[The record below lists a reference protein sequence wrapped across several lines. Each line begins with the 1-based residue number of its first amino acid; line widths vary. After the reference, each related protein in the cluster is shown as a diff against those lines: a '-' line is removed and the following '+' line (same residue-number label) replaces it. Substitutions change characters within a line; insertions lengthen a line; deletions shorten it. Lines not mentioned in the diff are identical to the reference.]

1 MAELGT
7 EGTNGALDGIV
18 AVDASGHV
26 AGPYAGSLLGD
37 LGCEV
42 IKVELPGT
50 GDPARGRDGYSPV
63 FRVLN
68 RNKKSLTLNLREPEG
83 REVLHRLLER
93 ADILI
98 ESFRPKTR
106 KDLGLDYEELRQR
119 NPGLI
124 HCSVTAFGQSGPY
137 ESRPGFESIGQAV
150 SGMLSLLTDPADPG
164 MGGFSITAHATGV
177 FAAYGILAALAA
189 RSRTG
194 AGQFVDASLLQASMG
209 FIESHFAEFLNGG
222 EAVTP
227 KNFQRGRL
235 FCLVAED
242 GRPLL
247 VHLATHGRSWE
258 ALLRVIGRPDL
269 LDDARFATY
278 EDRAAHHD
286 ELAAIL
292 GEAIGGAPRAA
303 WLERLG
309 GEDLSHAPIYDA
321 EEVFR
326 DPQVRHLGLP
336 REIHHP
342 ERGATRLIGSSV
354 NLSATPP
361 RLARPA
367 PLAGENTDEVLRDLG
382 YGSEAI
388 RSLRERGVI

>member
-1 MAELGT
+1 MADIGT
-7 EGTNGALDGIV
+7 GGMSGALDGIV
-18 AVDASGHV
+18 AIDASGHV

-42 IKVELPGT
+42 IKVELPGA
-50 GDPARGRDGYSPV
+50 GDPARGREGYSPV

-68 RNKKSLTLNLREPEG
+68 RNKKSLTLNLRESEG
-83 REVLHRLLER
+83 REILGRLLER

-98 ESFRPKTR
+98 ESFRPGTR
-106 KDLGLDYEELRQR
+106 KDLGLDYEELRRR

-137 ESRPGFESIGQAV
+137 EGRPGFESIGQAV
-150 SGMLSLLTDPADPG
+150 SGMLSLLTDPGDPR
-164 MGGFSITAHATGV
+164 MGGFSIAAHATGV

-209 FIESHFAEFLNGG
+209 FVESHFAEFLNGG
-222 EAVTP
+222 EAVRP

-235 FCLVAED
+235 FCLTAQD

-247 VHLATHGRSWE
+247 VHLATHRRSWE
-258 ALLRVIGRPDL
+258 ALTRVIERPDL
-269 LDDARFATY
+269 LEDPRFAAHD
-278 EDRAAHHD
+278 DRAARHD

-292 GEAIGGAPRAA
+292 RGAFGSAPRDL

-309 GEDLSHAPIYDA
+309 QEDLSHAPIYDA
-321 EEVFR
+321 EEVFH

-361 RLARPA
+361 GFKRPA
-367 PLAGENTDEVLRDLG
+367 PLVGEDTDEVLRGLG
-382 YGSEAI
+382 YDGQGI
-388 RSLRERGVI
+388 QGLRERGVI

>member
-1 MAELGT
+1 MT
-7 EGTNGALDGIV
+7 GALDGTV

-42 IKVELPGT
+42 IKVEVPGS

-68 RNKKSLTLNLREPEG
+68 RNKKSVTLNLREGEA
-83 REVLHRLLER
+83 RAILHRMLES
-93 ADILI
+93 ADVFI
-98 ESFRPKTR
+98 ESFRPGTR
-106 KDLGLDYEELRQR
+106 KSMGLDYDELRQR
-119 NPGLI
+119 NPRLI

-137 ESRPGFESIGQAV
+137 EDRPGFESIGQAV
-150 SGMLSLLTDPADPG
+150 SGMLSLLTDPSDPK

-189 RSRTG
+189 RERTG

-222 EAVTP
+222 KAVTP

-235 FCLVAED
+235 FCLTAGD

-247 VHLATHGRSWE
+247 VHLATHRRSWE
-258 ALLRVIGRPDL
+258 ALTSVIERPDL
-269 LDDARFATY
+269 LDDPRFATY

-286 ELAAIL
+286 DLMGIL
-292 GEAIGGAPRAA
+292 REVFGSAPRAV

-309 GEDLSHAPIYDA
+309 QTDLSHAPIYAA
-321 EEVFR
+321 EEVFE

-336 REIHHP
+336 REIRHT
-342 ERGATRLIGSSV
+342 ERGATQLIGSSV
-354 NLSATPP
+354 NLSDTPP
-361 RLARPA
+361 RFIRPA
-367 PLAGENTDEVLRDLG
+367 PLVGENTDEVLQGLG
-382 YGSEAI
+382 YDDDTV

>member
-1 MAELGT
+1 MS
-7 EGTNGALDGIV
+7 GALDGTV
-18 AVDASGHV
+18 AIDASAHV

-50 GDPARGRDGYSPV
+50 GDPARGREGYGPV

-68 RNKKSLTLNLREPEG
+68 RNKKSVTLNLREPEA
-83 REVLHRLLER
+83 REILYRMLET
-93 ADILI
+93 ADVLI
-98 ESFRPKTR
+98 ESFRPDTR
-106 KDLGLDYEELRQR
+106 KSLGLDYEELRKG
-119 NPGLI
+119 NPRLV

-137 ESRPGFESIGQAV
+137 ASRPGFESIGQAV
-150 SGMLSLLTDPADPG
+150 SGMLSLLTDPGDPR
-164 MGGFSITAHATGV
+164 MGGLSITAHVTGV

-189 RSRTG
+189 RERTG

-222 EAVTP
+222 QAVTP

-235 FCLVAED
+235 FCLPAGD

-247 VHLATHGRSWE
+247 VHLATHQRSWE
-258 ALLRVIGRPDL
+258 ALTRVIERPDL
-269 LDDARFATY
+269 LDDPRFAAY
-278 EDRAAHHD
+278 EDRVAHHD
-286 ELAAIL
+286 ELMALLRQAF
-292 GEAIGGAPRAA
+292 GGAPRTV

-309 GEDLSHAPIYDA
+309 REDLSHAPIYAA
-321 EEVFR
+321 EEVFE
-326 DPQVRHLGLP
+326 DPQVQHLGLP

-354 NLSATPP
+354 NLSDTPA
-361 RLARPA
+361 RFVRPA
-367 PLAGENTDEVLRDLG
+367 PLAGENTDEVLQRLGYDHDAIRDL
-382 YGSEAI
+382 
-388 RSLRERGVI
+388 RDRGVV

>member
-1 MAELGT
+1 MGGVESDIT
-7 EGTNGALDGIV
+7 GALDGTV
-18 AVDASGHV
+18 AIDASGHV

-50 GDPARGRDGYSPV
+50 GDPARGRDSYSPV

-68 RNKKSLTLNLREPEG
+68 RNKKSLTLNLREAEA
-83 REVLHRLLER
+83 REILHRLLGR
-93 ADILI
+93 ADVLI
-98 ESFRPKTR
+98 ESFRPGTR
-106 KDLGLDYEELRQR
+106 KALGLDYEELRRR
-119 NPGLI
+119 NPGLV

-150 SGMLSLLTDPADPG
+150 SGMLSLLTDLSDPK
-164 MGGFSITAHATGV
+164 MGGLSITAHVTGV

-227 KNFQRGRL
+227 RNFQRGRL
-235 FCLVAED
+235 FCLPAGD

-247 VHLATHGRSWE
+247 VHLATHRRSWE
-258 ALLRVIGRPDL
+258 ALTRVMERPDL
-269 LDDARFATY
+269 LDDPRFATY

-286 ELAAIL
+286 DVMGIL
-292 GEAIGGAPRAA
+292 REVFGRAPRAT

-309 GEDLSHAPIYDA
+309 KEDLSHAPIYGA
-321 EEVFR
+321 AEVFE
-326 DPQVRHLGLP
+326 DPQVAHLGLP
-336 REIHHP
+336 REIDHP
-342 ERGATRLIGSSV
+342 ERGTTRLIGSSV
-354 NLSATPP
+354 NLSETPAQ
-361 RLARPA
+361 LARAA
-367 PLAGENTDEVLRDLG
+367 PVVGENTDEVLQGLG
-382 YGSEAI
+382 YDSDAI
-388 RSLRERGVI
+388 RGLRERGVV

>member
-1 MAELGT
+1 MGGVESDMT
-7 EGTNGALDGIV
+7 GALDGTV
-18 AVDASGHV
+18 AIDASGHV

-42 IKVELPGT
+42 IKVELPGK
-50 GDPARGRDGYSPV
+50 GDPARGRDSYAPV

-68 RNKKSLTLNLREPEG
+68 RNKKSLTLNLREPEA
-83 REVLHRLLER
+83 RDILHRLLES
-93 ADILI
+93 ADVLI
-98 ESFRPKTR
+98 ESFRPGTR
-106 KDLGLDYEELRQR
+106 KALGLDYGELRQR

-137 ESRPGFESIGQAV
+137 ESRAGFESIGQAV
-150 SGMLSLLTDPADPG
+150 SGMLSLLTDPGDPK

-189 RSRTG
+189 RTRTG

-222 EAVTP
+222 DAVTP

-247 VHLATHGRSWE
+247 VHLATHRRSWE
-258 ALLRVIGRPDL
+258 ALTRVVERPDL
-269 LDDARFATY
+269 IDDPRFADH
-278 EDRAAHHD
+278 EDRVAHHD
-286 ELAAIL
+286 ELMEIL
-292 GEAIGGAPRAA
+292 REAFAHAPRAA

-309 GEDLSHAPIYDA
+309 REDLSHAPIYAA
-321 EEVFR
+321 EEVFE

-336 REIHHP
+336 REIRHP
-342 ERGATRLIGSSV
+342 ERGSTRLIGSSV

-361 RLARPA
+361 RFVRPA
-367 PLAGENTDEVLRDLG
+367 PLVGENTDELLERLG
-382 YGSEAI
+382 YDGEAI
-388 RSLRERGVI
+388 RGLRERGVI